1 MIIKQKLSTHSLR
14 EGVTYFF
21 LIDAYRSRRSPVNE
35 ARSAERKKPSLEPY
49 QTASTVYFILGI
61 LSKDFWN
68 QGIMLQ
74 KFEPKVL
81 GDILKMSRNKS
92 FYPYSTS
99 EQGLEQFIVL
109 LKLKSNAFCYKN

>member
-1 MIIKQKLSTHSLR
+1 MLIVRGEAPSTRLEAPR
-14 EGVTYFF
+14 E
-21 LIDAYRSRRSPVNE
+21 
-35 ARSAERKKPSLEPY
+35 KKPSLEPY